1 MYSCADLFCSF
12 DKCFVSLK
20 CWCWSLRSVFTHLYR
35 ESAMY
40 IHERTR
46 CFYFL
51 LRGRFT
57 GTSYWRWKGSQLH
70 PLRFKNT
77 TLLTPWCQKLE
88 HYHFKHNL
96 QFEAKEIKIRVVL
109 FLVLEHMKYREAWNS
124 PTTSCFIFCMLSI
137 MAHVIQNRFPSTF
150 VTSPGFPF
158 HSSIW
163 ATSLLF
169 CKIRVRLLEDATEV
183 PTSLA

>member
-1 MYSCADLFCSF
+1 MYSCADLFFSF

-35 ESAMY
+35 ESAMC

-96 QFEAKEIKIRVVL
+96 QFEAKEIKSGLIFGPWTYEVQGSLEQSHYFMFYILYAFYNGTCYTEQISQYICYFPWVPFPL
-109 FLVLEHMKYREAWNS
+109 FYLGYISLVL
-124 PTTSCFIFCMLSI
+124 
-137 MAHVIQNRFPSTF
+137 
-150 VTSPGFPF
+150 
-158 HSSIW
+158 
-163 ATSLLF
+163 
-169 CKIRVRLLEDATEV
+169 
-183 PTSLA
+183 

>member
-1 MYSCADLFCSF
+1 M
-12 DKCFVSLK
+12 CFVSLK
-20 CWCWSLRSVFTHLYR
+20 YWCWSLRSVFMHLYR
-35 ESAMY
+35 ESTMH

-77 TLLTPWCQKLE
+77 MLLTPWCQKLE

-96 QFEAKEIKIRVVL
+96 QFKAKEIKIRVVL
-109 FLVLEHMKYREAWNS
+109 FLVLKHMNCREAWNS
-124 PTTSCFIFCMLSI
+124 PTSSCFIFCMTLYNGICCTEWISQY
-137 MAHVIQNRFPSTF
+137 VCYFPW
-150 VTSPGFPF
+150 VPFPLF
-158 HSSIW
+158 YLGCI
-163 ATSLLF
+163 SLVSRDQSKAAGGCNTWLWE
-169 CKIRVRLLEDATEV
+169 CQLL
-183 PTSLA
+183 